1 MVCSTQCKSQG
12 ERALAVQRPPGLPD
26 IARRAPRPILAQLVL
41 RTCTSLTRLATSQE
55 QVQVVGLDIRPLVG
69 QAVIMANERDR
80 WRGEGRITSVHAS
93 GGYVGVRWE
102 SGQQDACLF
111 TGLQNEYHLVVADAA
126 SVREAMHPT
135 PSSSALP
142 EGYVLSLP
150 TTARSVVDTRDQY
163 LCRLTSSAA
172 ASDPL
177 PSALDLYT
185 AASMRYDDDEDLQKK
200 ILAQEVVKLRAEC
213 CRLQREKNAN
223 SAGHVPASIRDSILM
238 LQARKAE
245 AIARRAKDKKILQC
259 EIDKMRQAGM
269 DRDPNGKR
277 LSWTDRYFVRG

>member
-1 MVCSTQCKSQG
+1 MAVRTTQCSPQHLRRK
-12 ERALAVQRPPGLPD
+12 P
-26 IARRAPRPILAQLVL
+26 ARTR
-41 RTCTSLTRLATSQE
+41 LTRLATSQE
-55 QVQVVGLDIRPLVG
+55 QVVGLDIRPMVG

-126 SVREAMHPT
+126 SVREAMRPT
-135 PSSSALP
+135 PSSVLP

-150 TTARSVVDTRDQY
+150 TTARSAVDKDQHWG
-163 LCRLTSSAA
+163 RLASPAD
-172 ASDPL
+172 ASDPP
-177 PSALDLYT
+177 PSALNLYT
-185 AASMRYDDDEDLQKK
+185 AVSMQYNDEEDLQKK

-213 CRLQREKNAN
+213 CRLQEEKQAN
-223 SAGHVPASIRDSILM
+223 PAGRGPASIRDDILM

-245 AIARRAKDKKILQC
+245 AIERRAKDKKILQR
-259 EIDKMRQAGM
+259 EIAKMRQART
-269 DRDPNGKR
+269 DRKPNGQSQGWK
-277 LSWTDRYFVRG
+277 DRYWVAIAYLVKNYLFLLTTLVSQGGVYL